1 MNMIA
6 TIARVLGMTINA
18 LTSAETAAETAR
30 ATLAKAGRL
39 HRSTGEGS
47 HGGFVGASSS
57 S

>member
-18 LTSAETAAETAR
+18 LTSAETSAETAR